1 MRIKR
6 NDIDKDYFELIFY
19 ERILD
24 YLDDYPEAR
33 YLVKTYGI
41 KTPKLIMANNKID
54 VFITNVKSR
63 ERIKIEKIKEN
74 LEFIKSYFNLKN
86 YELEFFNHRSYYCSI
101 YFDRTR
107 NRCFYTGDYV
117 RCRFTR

>member
-1 MRIKR
+1 MKIRYE
-6 NDIDKDYFELIFY
+6 IDRDTFELIFN

-24 YLDDYPEAR
+24 FLDDYPDAK
-33 YLVKTYGI
+33 YLIKTYLI
-41 KTPKLIMANNKID
+41 KTPNLIKANNKID
-54 VFITNVKSR
+54 VFITNVKPR
-63 ERIKIEKIKEN
+63 ERIKIERIKEN

-86 YELEFFNHRSYYCSI
+86 YELEFFNDKSYYCSI

-107 NRCFYTGDYV
+107 NRHFFTGDYV